1 MCSFVAK
8 KYVVEEKLKGLDY
21 LQCWKGKFSI
31 QLDLVQLVNFLFI
44 FIYFFWGI
52 KIMWN
57 MEAKNLKHTKT
68 EGMKLA
74 KIVFLKPLV
83 MDYCYASRSVS
94 ATCWCNDI

>member
-44 FIYFFWGI
+44 FF
-52 KIMWN
+52 
-57 MEAKNLKHTKT
+57 EELK
-68 EGMKLA
+68 
-74 KIVFLKPLV
+74 
-83 MDYCYASRSVS
+83 
-94 ATCWCNDI
+94 